1 MATTRPAK
9 PRLFVD
15 ADVLFAGSAS
25 PSEHS
30 ASLLV
35 LRMAEITLVEAL
47 TSEQVIAEAERNL
60 AEKLPQALPAFRLI
74 ASRCLQ
80 VVPDPSPADL
90 LPHHGL
96 ANPADRPTL
105 VANPA
110 DRPTLVAN
118 PADLPVLVAAL
129 REGCPWL
136 VTFNLRHYQPGH
148 PDVNVLRPG
157 EFLLRERDR
166 LARLTDEGVP

>member
-1 MATTRPAK
+1 MTPTRPAR

-25 PSEHS
+25 PSQHG

-47 TSEQVIAEAERNL
+47 TSEQVMAEAERNL
-60 AEKLPQALPAFRLI
+60 ADKLPQAVPAFRLL
-74 ASRCLQ
+74 ASRCLR

-90 LPHHGL
+90 PPHRGQ
-96 ANPADRPTL
+96 ADPE
-105 VANPA
+105 
-110 DRPTLVAN
+110 
-118 PADLPVLVAAL
+118 DLPILVAAL

-136 VTFNLRHYQPGH
+136 VTFNVRHFQPGH
-148 PDVNVLRPG
+148 PDVTVLRPG
-157 EFLLRERDR
+157 EFLLRVRDR
-166 LARLTDEGVP
+166 LARLTREP